1 MAKNFKW
8 GRFPMALCA
17 KLMKIIW
24 GLNTNNDFNSDN
36 IFLRPY
42 SHRLVKFYFIELLF
56 SIYVSLQI
64 DNLKETQMRYVYNY
78 ATIKVFG
85 RKGMVNLSLEMRD
98 HLQFYFAL
106 SGC

>member
-1 MAKNFKW
+1 MN
-8 GRFPMALCA
+8 
-17 KLMKIIW
+17 IIW

-36 IFLRPY
+36 IFLKSY